1 MGKTITNII
10 RGSTLIEVIT
20 ASIVWMAVFIASF
33 SILTSLTSTKSHPE
47 ELIEADCRIRET
59 YRKLSEGWYPEGE
72 YCTQYSWG
80 KIIARIRPYEEYPA
94 LLQLSITA
102 SFKTNRKQIVNKYV
116 VEKKQ

>member
-1 MGKTITNII
+1 
-10 RGSTLIEVIT
+10 
-20 ASIVWMAVFIASF
+20 MAVFIASF
-33 SILTSLTSTKSHPE
+33 SILTSLTSTKGHPE

-80 KIIARIRPYEEYPA
+80 KIIARIRPYEEYPD

>member
-1 MGKTITNII
+1 MDGCLY
-10 RGSTLIEVIT
+10 RFL
-20 ASIVWMAVFIASF
+20 F
-33 SILTSLTSTKSHPE
+33 HPDFAHFDKKPPK

-80 KIIARIRPYEEYPA
+80 KIIARIRPYEEYPD

>member
-1 MGKTITNII
+1 MGKTVTNII

-33 SILTSLTSTKSHPE
+33 SILTSLTSTKSPPK

-59 YRKLSEGWYPEGE
+59 YRKISEGWYPEGE

-80 KIIARIRPYEEYPA
+80 KIIARIRPYEEYPD